1 MTDDEAATGPQ
12 ADDASGEPEAWSSP
26 VYVGP
31 TAGRAPHLEVLTRAL
46 TSSRHFLLSA
56 VRDADA
62 ATLAAQPPHGGNT
75 IGQLLVHVA
84 AAERLFQ
91 NLTGRG
97 THFGDDEGDFVRAFR
112 FEADPLAGSGLDAYL
127 AHLEEVRA
135 ATTALFAARDDA
147 WLAEPRTF
155 AGRPSTT
162 HYYWLHLLMDEARH
176 TGQIILLR
184 KYLLPDAD
192 GAFDPYGG
200 L

>member
-1 MTDDEAATGPQ
+1 MKDDEVATGPR
-12 ADDASGEPEAWSSP
+12 AGGGNGEPMAWSSP

-31 TAGRAPHLEVLTRAL
+31 TVGRAPHLEVLTCAL

-62 ATLAAQPPHGGNT
+62 ATLAAKPPHGVNT
-75 IGQLLVHVA
+75 IGRLLVHIA

-97 THFGDDEGDFVRAFR
+97 THFGDDEEDFRRAFR
-112 FEADPLAGSGLDAYL
+112 FEADPLAGSDLDAYL
-127 AHLEEVRA
+127 THLAEVRA
-135 ATTALFAARDDA
+135 ATVALFAARDDA

-155 AGRPSTT
+155 VGRPSST

-184 KYLLPDAD
+184 KYLLPGADA
-192 GAFDPYGG
+192 GFDPYAA

>member
-1 MTDDEAATGPQ
+1 MS
-12 ADDASGEPEAWSSP
+12 DDAARHAPGAIADGSEPEAWASP

-31 TAGRAPHLEVLTRAL
+31 KAGRAPHLEAL
-46 TSSRHFLLSA
+46 ASALASSRHFLLSA

-62 ATLAAQPPHGGNT
+62 ATLAATPAHGVNT
-75 IGQLLVHVA
+75 IGRLLVHIA

-97 THFGDDEGDFVRAFR
+97 THFGDDEEDFRRAFR
-112 FEADPLAGSGLDAYL
+112 FEADPLAGSDLDAYL
-127 AHLEEVRA
+127 THLAEVRA
-135 ATTALFAARDDA
+135 ATVALFAARDDA

-155 AGRPSTT
+155 VGRPSST

-184 KYLLPDAD
+184 KYLLPGADA
-192 GAFDPYGG
+192 GFDPYAA

>member
-1 MTDDEAATGPQ
+1 MNEDEAVAGRP
-12 ADDASGEPEAWSSP
+12 ADDPGAEPEAWSSP

-62 ATLAAQPPHGGNT
+62 AMLAAKPPYGGNT
-75 IGQLLVHVA
+75 IGQLLVHLA

-97 THFGDDEGDFVRAFR
+97 TGFGEDEGDTDRAFR
-112 FEADPLAGSGLDAYL
+112 FAEDPLAGRGLDAYL
-127 AHLEEVRA
+127 AHLAEVRG
-135 ATTALFAARDDA
+135 ATLALFAARDDG

-155 AGRPSTT
+155 AGHPSTT

-184 KYLLPDAD
+184 KYLLGMADA
-192 GAFDPYGG
+192 AFDPYGG

>member
-1 MTDDEAATGPQ
+1 MS
-12 ADDASGEPEAWSSP
+12 DDATIAGRGPAGADPEAWSSP

-31 TAGRAPHLEVLTRAL
+31 KAGRAPQLEAL
-46 TSSRHFLLSA
+46 ASALASSRHFLTSA
-56 VRDADA
+56 LRGADA
-62 ATLAAQPPHGGNT
+62 ATLAARPVHGVNT

-97 THFGDDEGDFVRAFR
+97 THFGDDEADFARAFR
-112 FEADPLAGSGLDAYL
+112 FEADPLAGRELDAYL
-127 AHLEEVRA
+127 GHLAEVRA
-135 ATTALFAARDDA
+135 ATVALFAARDDA

-155 AGRPSTT
+155 ARRPSTT
-162 HYYWLHLLMDEARH
+162 HDYWLHLLMDEARH

-184 KYLLPDAD
+184 KYLLPGADA
-192 GAFDPYGG
+192 GFDPYAA